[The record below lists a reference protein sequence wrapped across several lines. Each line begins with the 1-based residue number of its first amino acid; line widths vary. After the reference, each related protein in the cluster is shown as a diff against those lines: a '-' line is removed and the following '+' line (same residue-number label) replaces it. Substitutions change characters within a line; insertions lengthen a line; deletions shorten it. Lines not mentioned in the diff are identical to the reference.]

1 MHSVLYENFE
11 VLPIFGVSL
20 VFLLV
25 VEHLSPLLVRELEE
39 AKHRYDFS
47 ADRVTWEAES
57 PKEEWQLHFST
68 VSF

>member
-47 ADRVTWEAES
+47 ADRVT
-57 PKEEWQLHFST
+57 
-68 VSF
+68 